1 MKSSNKFGMLLA
13 LGLILILINSYFL
26 YQDFLPGG
34 MFYKSD
40 LNKATSTTDGVVT
53 INSGIEGIVTI
64 GPVCPV
70 ERIPPDPKCADRPY
84 QAHLK
89 IVNQNGDVVTSFT
102 TESSGAYHVELP
114 AGFYTVE
121 NNSTSVMPT
130 LRPTPIR
137 VIEGSV
143 SLLNLTFDSGIR

>member
-1 MKSSNKFGMLLA
+1 MKSSNKFGMLLS
-13 LGLILILINSYFL
+13 LGLILILINFYFL

-34 MFYKSD
+34 MFYKGDVNS
-40 LNKATSTTDGVVT
+40 ATTTPGGVT
-53 INSGIEGIVTI
+53 IKSGIEGVVTI

-89 IVNQNGDVVTSFT
+89 IVNLGGDTVASFT
-102 TESSGAYHVELP
+102 TEANGTYHVELP

-121 NNSTSVMPT
+121 NASTSVMPT
-130 LRPTPIR
+130 LMPTPIR